1 MWADVNEMG
10 KNFFMLT
17 QAYNDAEFAEEL
29 KDYDDEDT
37 EMLNDYV
44 LAIGDDSDYISC
56 SAEEL
61 GKLEEVKVKTVM
73 LYGEEYDRR
82 CWVNETV
89 AYKDALGRIWLDEQ
103 LHDEVFC

>member
-1 MWADVNEMG
+1 
-10 KNFFMLT
+10 
-17 QAYNDAEFAEEL
+17 
-29 KDYDDEDT
+29 
-37 EMLNDYV
+37 
-44 LAIGDDSDYISC
+44 
-56 SAEEL
+56 
-61 GKLEEVKVKTVM
+61 M